1 MLKSTQFTYIFLGVI
16 GILGWN
22 AWAIQRD
29 AKLLKAYDYQRAK
42 VEFCSSRSGWHPDC
56 NDDKIYKRYYEKTVK
71 EGASK

>member
-1 MLKSTQFTYIFLGVI
+1 MFKSTQLTYIFLGVI

-29 AKLLKAYDYQRAK
+29 AKLLRAYDYQRAK

>member
-1 MLKSTQFTYIFLGVI
+1 MFKSTQLTYIFLGVI

-29 AKLLKAYDYQRAK
+29 AKLLRAYDYQRTK
-42 VEFCSSRSGWHPDC
+42 VEFCSSQAGWHPDC